1 MNDKLLCSYYLEIR
15 EARTFGLQRVKIVKS
30 FTHQRV
36 LNDSFTTGEH
46 DHDEKLSQNNEG
58 SIYLQRS
65 PTPYNSGHKYTLLNK
80 VTFKY
85 SCNT

>member
-15 EARTFGLQRVKIVKS
+15 EASQRVNIVKS
-30 FTHQRV
+30 FTPQRV

-80 VTFKY
+80 MTFKY

>member
-15 EARTFGLQRVKIVKS
+15 EARTFGLQRVNIVKS
-30 FTHQRV
+30 FTPQRV

-58 SIYLQRS
+58 SVRGLRPHTIVVI
-65 PTPYNSGHKYTLLNK
+65 NTL
-80 VTFKY
+80 Y
-85 SCNT
+85 STK